1 MRRIEAE
8 GSLAARAL
16 LVGEAGGENEERIG
30 RPFVGASGF
39 KLNSWWQ
46 PLGLSRSDFRID
58 NVYPYRPPHNNLD
71 ALDRDVLHEWANDL
85 HYRVAE
91 MHDPYVIVPTGA
103 TALRALMRRDLND
116 KSISI
121 VKYRGSIMRYVDL
134 NGREIKMLPTI
145 HPASIYHQ
153 RAKKAREQVKTN
165 PGRTEK
171 HCRIDWA
178 RIAHEMT
185 FREIDAPEETY
196 YIVDQPSDLAY
207 WSDYFRTA
215 VYGETALTLDI
226 ETPHNVVDCVGFSW
240 NPNFSISIPLHWPD
254 CDPATYVQRR
264 LLIETICTS
273 PNPKVMQNGF
283 FDTFWLRRAE
293 GIEVSN
299 YIYDLMV
306 MHQILDPVDD
316 HDLAYMKSIFLR
328 GEYHKDEAKRP
339 ETAMKYAS
347 SYEAMLT
354 YNGMDCCTQI
364 ALYYELRR
372 RLEEAGCWQLYT
384 DHVAP
389 LLEVLVDMSCG
400 GILTS
405 RGQRRRTH
413 ARLIA
418 DIVGIQDQLTALAG
432 EPLHAKIDLSRT
444 KLKRFLYEKLGLPPQ
459 RDRAKR
465 DGTGGGLT
473 VKETALRRLQLRYP
487 KQCGDAIS
495 LILDHRRKLK
505 LSQFLVDAKTD
516 DDDRL
521 RCQYAPMAESARCT
535 SSGNPMG
542 TGANLFNQDRAPEV
556 RSTFIPDRP
565 DHVLVELDASQI
577 ESRLVYV
584 MSGDPALQKLAMLSP
599 DEFDQHSYN
608 AHIVYGASKQKLL
621 GEKSYEVKSP
631 DLVHLGYVS
640 YDQRYLGKRFSH
652 GAQRGM
658 GGEKLAELLLN
669 EDIVLTPDEC
679 QRRID
684 RWLRELPG
692 HNDYFEWVRWKVLR
706 EKQLTTSWGFCWNVE
721 HEKMD
726 ADLYRRAYSLL
737 PQSECA
743 FLLYSVLVPTWR
755 AIREFGIDAR
765 VLTSVYDSV
774 VLSIVNDASTI
785 ARIITPMFQWLG
797 KPRTYATRTGH
808 FALSMFGE
816 VKIGRDWSMR
826 DGVEWKRCPTFE
838 ELKVALPRLK
848 DKQSSLND

>member
-16 LVGEAGGENEERIG
+16 LIGEAGGENEERIG

-58 NVYPYRPPHNNLD
+58 NVYPFRPPNNVIESVGSD
-71 ALDRDVLHEWANDL
+71 TLHAWATDL
-85 HYRVAE
+85 HHRVAE

-103 TALRALMRRDLND
+103 TALRALMRRDLTD

-121 VKYRGSIMRYVDL
+121 LKYRGSIMKYIDL
-134 NGREIKMLPTI
+134 NGREIKLIPTI

-153 RAKKAREQVKTN
+153 RAKKAREQAKTN

-196 YIVDQPSDLAY
+196 YIVDQPDDLAHWAY
-207 WSDYFRTA
+207 EFAQLAADIP
-215 VYGETALTLDI
+215 LTLDI
-226 ETPHNVVDCVGFSW
+226 ETPHSVVDCVGFSW
-240 NPNFSISIPLHWPD
+240 HPSFSISIPLKWPST
-254 CDPATYVQRR
+254 DPGTYALRR
-264 LLIETICTS
+264 ELIETICES
-273 PNPKVMQNGF
+273 PNPKVLQNGF
-283 FDTFWLRRAE
+283 FDTFWLKRAV
-293 GIEVSN
+293 GIEVNN

-328 GEYHKDEAKRP
+328 GEFHKDEAKRP

-372 RLEEAGCWQLYT
+372 RLEEAGRWALYT

-413 ARLIA
+413 ARLMA
-418 DIVGIQDQLTALAG
+418 DIIGIQDQLAGLAG

-444 KLKRFLYEKLGLPPQ
+444 KLKRFLYETLGLPPQ
-459 RDRAKR
+459 HQRRSKVF
-465 DGTGGGLT
+465 GGSEGRT
-473 VKETALRRLQLRYP
+473 VTVRETALRRLQLRYP
-487 KQCGDAIS
+487 KQCGVAVP

-505 LSQFLVDAKTD
+505 LSQFLVDTKTD

-535 SSGNPMG
+535 SSSNPMG

-565 DHVLVELDASQI
+565 DHVILELDASQI

-584 MSGDPALQKLAMLSP
+584 MSGDPALQKLACLSP

-608 AHIVYGASKQKLL
+608 AHIVYGASKTKLL

-631 DLVHLGYVS
+631 DLAHLGYVS

-706 EKQLTTSWGFCWNVE
+706 EKQLTTSWGFCWNVAD
-721 HEKMD
+721 EKMD

-743 FLLYSVLVPTWR
+743 FLLYNVLVATWR
-755 AIREFGIDAR
+755 TIRQCNIDAR

-774 VLSIVNDASTI
+774 VLSVVNDASTI

-797 KPRTYATRTGH
+797 KPRMYATRTGP

-816 VKIGRDWSMR
+816 LKIGRDWSMR
-826 DGVEWKRCPTFE
+826 DGLEWKRCPTFE
-838 ELKVALPRLK
+838 ELKAALPRLK
-848 DKQSSLND
+848 DKQAA